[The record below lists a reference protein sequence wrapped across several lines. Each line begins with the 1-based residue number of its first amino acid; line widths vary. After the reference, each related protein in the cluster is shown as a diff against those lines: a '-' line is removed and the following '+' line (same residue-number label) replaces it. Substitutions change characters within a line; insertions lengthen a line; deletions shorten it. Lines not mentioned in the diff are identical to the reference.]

1 MQIKEEIKQVIIVRI
16 DIEMSRGKIAAQ
28 AAHASLMS
36 YFIAE
41 REDKAIAKEWLDT
54 GEKKIVL
61 KVSDEEALVK
71 LFKAFQYKKVPCA
84 LVSDAGL
91 TQLPPGT
98 KTALGV
104 GPWTSSEIDQFTKG
118 FKLL

>member
-1 MQIKEEIKQVIIVRI
+1 MKEEIKQVIIIRM
-16 DIEMSRGKIAAQ
+16 DIEMSRGKMAAQ

-36 YFIAE
+36 YFEAE
-41 REDKAIAKEWLDT
+41 KQDKSITKEWLSE

-71 LFKAFQYKKVPCA
+71 LFKAFQFKKVPCA

-98 KTALGV
+98 KTALGI
-104 GPWTSSEIDQFTKG
+104 GPWNGSEIDQFTKG
-118 FKLL
+118 MKLL